1 MHPLTIKCIYFFIVG
16 IPLKD
21 ENNHEPTVQA
31 RQHHSSASSGI
42 SVPSSNT
49 VGSRHHG
56 HMHMTPLEIGMYV
69 LLAAFCFAIVVFVVS
84 CVVYASKFKPQT
96 VGSPDSLPE
105 TVPLS
110 ANAKN
115 TSNGSSASVM
125 MGRRQPHEP
134 TTNAHDW
141 VWLGRAT
148 LERASGLLVPAA
160 VNNNPHR
167 GMRIT
172 TNPNYGQSDLVGGGV
187 GKCFENP
194 NHIDIASTSPTPILP
209 TIDSLTYCKD
219 RTSLQTKTHQ
229 AADNLWKM

>member
-1 MHPLTIKCIYFFIVG
+1 
-16 IPLKD
+16 
-21 ENNHEPTVQA
+21 
-31 RQHHSSASSGI
+31 
-42 SVPSSNT
+42 
-49 VGSRHHG
+49 
-56 HMHMTPLEIGMYV
+56 MTPLEIGMYV

-96 VGSPDSLPE
+96 IGSPDSPPE
-105 TVPLS
+105 IVPLS
-110 ANAKN
+110 SNVRN
-115 TSNGSSASVM
+115 TSNGSNSGAIT
-125 MGRRQPHEP
+125 GRRQPHEP

-172 TNPNYGQSDLVGGGV
+172 TNPSYAQSDLAGGGGGV
-187 GKCFENP
+187 VKCFENP
-194 NHIDIASTSPTPILP
+194 NHADIASTALAPVPP
-209 TIDSLTYCKD
+209 VIDSLTYCKD
-219 RTSLQTKTHQ
+219 RPSLQTKTHQ